1 MKLKWLFK
9 RLMSKSIL
17 FSVLY
22 VLQVPFAIFA
32 IFSSKKIHPSYE
44 LSFINKMQ
52 LGFRMFFNTLRIENG
67 STYKAHLAM
76 ALKLFELPPAS
87 ELPGDVLECGT
98 WKGGSAANL
107 SIVCKIVGR
116 KLIICD
122 SFEGL
127 PEPLSDTP
135 DAVEYNK
142 GDYCGMLDEVKANI
156 SRCGEIEV
164 CEYVQGWFEN
174 TLPELDREIVLAW
187 VDVDLESSLETC
199 VLNIWPHLTEN
210 GMIFLDECV
219 GLGYVALF
227 FSESWWRNNFDRNP
241 PGLIGAGTGLGLGN
255 FYVGPYDELKEHPNQ
270 HAGTAGYTQK
280 SFEGYWAG
288 PENRR

>member
-1 MKLKWLFK
+1 MEYYNKTAMKPE
-9 RLMSKSIL
+9 
-17 FSVLY
+17 Y
-22 VLQVPFAIFA
+22 
-32 IFSSKKIHPSYE
+32 
-44 LSFINKMQ
+44 
-52 LGFRMFFNTLRIENG
+52 
-67 STYKAHLAM
+67 
-76 ALKLFELPPAS
+76 
-87 ELPGDVLECGT
+87 
-98 WKGGSAANL
+98 
-107 SIVCKIVGR
+107 IVNR

-127 PEPLSDTP
+127 PEPISDTP
-135 DAVEYNK
+135 DALEYSK

-156 SRCGEIEV
+156 SRCGEISV
-164 CEYVQGWFEN
+164 CEFEQGWFEN
-174 TLPELDREIVLAW
+174 TLPGLERDIVLAW

-199 VLNIWPHLTEN
+199 VLNIWPRLSDR
-210 GMIFLDECV
+210 GMLFLDECV

-227 FSESWWRNNFDRNP
+227 FSESWWHKNFNCNP

-255 FYVGPYDELKEHPNQ
+255 FYIGPYEELNEHPHQ